1 MKIFLLA
8 LFLIMVCT
16 SVLFLAVYLFSAFHE
31 SDHLKRAYEIQIG
44 CAGATAIALVASL
57 VTKFSRFSK

>member
-1 MKIFLLA
+1 MKILLLV
-8 LFLIMVCT
+8 LFIIMICT
-16 SVLFLAVYLFSAFHE
+16 SVLFLAVYLFAAFHE

-57 VTKFSRFSK
+57 ITKFSRLSK